1 VGADSVASLCS
12 LCFRRTEFQPIR
24 REREEVTLQR
34 LKENLFPDRVFF
46 RETGVHNRDTMATAS
61 TIDLAQAPNVNVA
74 IAAGLR
80 RHDRDL
86 IEHLIDLYQ
95 HRLFRYLL
103 FLTGSRE
110 LAQDLFQET
119 WLRVLERGSQY
130 SGRARFDTWMF
141 AIARNLMLDQARK
154 RGAVSLDE
162 ATDPERERPLEI
174 AGDTPSPFDHFHSQE
189 QAARVGQA
197 LLQLHPLYREVLVLR
212 FHEEMSLEEIARISN
227 APLSTVK
234 SRLYRG
240 MAALKPVL
248 AQCGEGE

>member
-1 VGADSVASLCS
+1 MT
-12 LCFRRTEFQPIR
+12 FT
-24 REREEVTLQR
+24 R
-34 LKENLFPDRVFF
+34 LKENLFPDRVFL
-46 RETGVHNRDTMATAS
+46 RDAGVHNGETMSTTSITAV
-61 TIDLAQAPNVNVA
+61 TQAQNANIA

-80 RHDRDL
+80 RHDPEL
-86 IEHLIDLYQ
+86 IEQLIDLYQ

-110 LAQDLFQET
+110 LSQDLFQET

-141 AIARNLMLDQARK
+141 AIARNLMLDQTRK
-154 RGAVSLDE
+154 RTAISLDE

-174 AGDTPSPFDHFHSQE
+174 AGDTPSPFDHFHSRE
-189 QAARVGQA
+189 QAVQVGRA
-197 LLQLHPLYREVLVLR
+197 LLTLHPLYREVLVLR
-212 FHEEMSLEEIARISN
+212 FHEEMSLEEIAQISN

-240 MAALKPVL
+240 MAALKPLLMKDREV
-248 AQCGEGE
+248 ER

>member
-1 VGADSVASLCS
+1 MK
-12 LCFRRTEFQPIR
+12 FK
-24 REREEVTLQR
+24 R
-34 LKENLFPDRVFF
+34 LKENFFRDRVFF
-46 RETGVHNRDTMATAS
+46 RDSDVHSNGTMTVFSTAALTQTQTAELNAT
-61 TIDLAQAPNVNVA
+61 

-80 RHDRDL
+80 RHDPEL
-86 IEHLIDLYQ
+86 MEQLIDQYQ

-110 LAQDLFQET
+110 LSQDLFQET

-154 RGAVSLDE
+154 RGSVSLDE
-162 ATDPERERPLEI
+162 MTGPDNDQPLEI
-174 AGDTPSPFDHFHSQE
+174 AGDAPSPFDYFHSQE
-189 QAARVGQA
+189 LAARVGRA
-197 LLQLHPLYREVLVLR
+197 LLNLHPLYREVLVLR
-212 FHEEMSLEEIARISN
+212 FHEEMSLEEIARIAG
-227 APLSTVK
+227 APLSTIK

-248 AQCGEGE
+248 NRQENAR